1 MTQII
6 QSQIEKKK
14 QHKLYNLTDKLRESG
29 LKSAPDFLENK
40 AKKSKST
47 ALAYASGIKYLD
59 RFAQAKY
66 GLNADTILSPLINKQ
81 IDVYDFI
88 NDFSTY
94 LVKDTK
100 NGENLNHRTIDSYV
114 TGVRSYFVAKDVD
127 ISIAKWK
134 GKVTLPPIYNEEEQA
149 IDAQDIRNLLQHCNN
164 RRLKAYLLVLA
175 SSGARAMEALTL
187 RESDIDLSGIYND
200 ESNPGI
206 IKIRKEYSKN
216 NSERTIYISNEAAR
230 FLHSWID
237 YVYSD
242 KNNKTKSARKRNP
255 DDLIFSSR
263 AWNWKEHKYPTGL
276 YDSLLEDFQ
285 KLLKETGLCERKEDG
300 VFKRRKITFH
310 SFRRFVKTTIAN
322 QTRNSDFSEW
332 YLGHIK
338 SPYWVNKPGERMK
351 IYKED
356 CMKYLTFLSYDTV
369 QNVTQNAEEEVKTLR
384 RENELLRAQVRH
396 IEATSNSDK
405 ATLTDSMGSL
415 SDMVMQLKQEV
426 EQLKK
431 KDKG

>member
-1 MTQII
+1 MTQIQ
-6 QSQIEKKK
+6 QSQIERKK

-40 AKKSKST
+40 AKKSKAT
-47 ALAYASGIKYLD
+47 ALAYASGIKYLN

-187 RESDIDLSGIYND
+187 RESDIDLSGIDD
-200 ESNPGI
+200 ETNPGT

-216 NSERTIYISNEAAR
+216 NLERTIYISNEAAR
-230 FLHSWID
+230 FLRSWID

-285 KLLKETGLCERKEDG
+285 KLLKETRLCERKEDG

-369 QNVTQNAEEEVKTLR
+369 QNVAQNAEEEVKTLR
-384 RENELLRAQVRH
+384 KENELLKARMRH
-396 IEATSNSDK
+396 IEATKEAESKQNADVLGD
-405 ATLTDSMGSL
+405 LTQT
-415 SDMVMQLKQEV
+415 VKQLQKEMA
-426 EQLKK
+426 EMK
-431 KDKG
+431 

>member
-1 MTQII
+1 
-6 QSQIEKKK
+6 
-14 QHKLYNLTDKLRESG
+14 
-29 LKSAPDFLENK
+29 
-40 AKKSKST
+40 
-47 ALAYASGIKYLD
+47 
-59 RFAQAKY
+59 
-66 GLNADTILSPLINKQ
+66 
-81 IDVYDFI
+81 
-88 NDFSTY
+88 
-94 LVKDTK
+94 
-100 NGENLNHRTIDSYV
+100 
-114 TGVRSYFVAKDVD
+114 
-127 ISIAKWK
+127 
-134 GKVTLPPIYNEEEQA
+134 
-149 IDAQDIRNLLQHCNN
+149 
-164 RRLKAYLLVLA
+164 LLVLA

-187 RESDIDLSGIYND
+187 RESDIDLSGIDD
-200 ESNPGI
+200 ETNPGTI
-206 IKIRKEYSKN
+206 RIRKEYSKN

-230 FLHSWID
+230 FLRSWID

-285 KLLKETGLCERKEDG
+285 KLLKETRLCERKEDG

-369 QNVTQNAEEEVKTLR
+369 QNVAQNAEEEVKTLR
-384 RENELLRAQVRH
+384 KENELLKARMRH
-396 IEATSNSDK
+396 IEATKEAESKQNADVLGD
-405 ATLTDSMGSL
+405 LTQT
-415 SDMVMQLKQEV
+415 VKQLQKEMA
-426 EQLKK
+426 EMKK
-431 KDKG
+431 NKTS

>member
-1 MTQII
+1 MTQIQ
-6 QSQIEKKK
+6 QSQIERKK

-40 AKKSKST
+40 AKKSKAT

-187 RESDIDLSGIYND
+187 RESDIDLSGIDD
-200 ESNPGI
+200 ETNPGT

-230 FLHSWID
+230 FLRSWID

-285 KLLKETGLCERKEDG
+285 KLLKETGLSERKEDG

-322 QTRNSDFSEW
+322 RTRNSDFSEW

-338 SPYWVNKPGERMK
+338 SPYWVDKPGERMK

-369 QNVTQNAEEEVKTLR
+369 QNVAQNAEEEVKTLR
-384 RENELLRAQVRH
+384 KENELLRAQMRH

-405 ATLTDSMGSL
+405 TALADQIAVIMKRMEKLEKEKS
-415 SDMVMQLKQEV
+415 K
-426 EQLKK
+426 
-431 KDKG
+431 